1 MTRRPSLARRLL
13 ASSLLG
19 LALLLPA
26 GGVALSF
33 GFRRAVEAAF
43 DERLDAW
50 SQAIVAALAAP
61 DRERPAAARLG
72 DPRFERPLSGWYWEA
87 RAGGERVA
95 ASRSLWDAELA
106 PPGPPPAPGEGGVA
120 RAIAV
125 PGPRGQSLRAL
136 RRTVVLPGADAPL
149 VVTVAGDDTALRR
162 EIERFDALLLAALG
176 GLGVAV
182 LALGALQMRVALR
195 PLRALAAEL
204 AAVRAGGRER
214 IGETAPRELA
224 PLAES
229 LNALLAHDQALV
241 RRARDQA
248 ADLAHALKTPLT
260 GIRAEGEELGGE
272 RGARIVAQ
280 ADTMWRHLERR
291 LARAPQPAVA
301 GGRTSVAPVLEA
313 LAATLRRL
321 HPART
326 IAIDAPPELAFRG
339 AREDLEEIAGNL
351 LENACRWAR
360 ARVAVRVR
368 EAHGALTLE
377 VDDDGPGLPPEA
389 RERALARGGRLDEG
403 APGSGLGLAI
413 VQDVAAAHGGALAL
427 ETSPLGGLRAVV
439 RLPAATAQSAKR

>member
-1 MTRRPSLARRLL
+1 
-13 ASSLLG
+13 
-19 LALLLPA
+19 
-26 GGVALSF
+26 
-33 GFRRAVEAAF
+33 
-43 DERLDAW
+43 
-50 SQAIVAALAAP
+50 
-61 DRERPAAARLG
+61 
-72 DPRFERPLSGWYWEA
+72 
-87 RAGGERVA
+87 
-95 ASRSLWDAELA
+95 
-106 PPGPPPAPGEGGVA
+106 
-120 RAIAV
+120 
-125 PGPRGQSLRAL
+125 
-136 RRTVVLPGADAPL
+136 
-149 VVTVAGDDTALRR
+149 
-162 EIERFDALLLAALG
+162 
-176 GLGVAV
+176 
-182 LALGALQMRVALR
+182 
-195 PLRALAAEL
+195 
-204 AAVRAGGRER
+204 GGRER
-214 IGETAPRELA
+214 IGETAPREPA

-280 ADTMWRHLERR
+280 ADTMWRHIERR

-301 GGRTSVAPVLEA
+301 GGRTPVAPVLEA

-321 HPART
+321 HPERA
-326 IAIDAPPELAFRG
+326 IAIDAPAALAFRG

-368 EAHGALTLE
+368 EAQGVLALE

-389 RERALARGGRLDEG
+389 RERALARGGRLDER

-427 ETSPLGGLRAVV
+427 DTSPLGGLRAVV
-439 RLPAATAQSAKR
+439 RLPAAAPAQSAKR